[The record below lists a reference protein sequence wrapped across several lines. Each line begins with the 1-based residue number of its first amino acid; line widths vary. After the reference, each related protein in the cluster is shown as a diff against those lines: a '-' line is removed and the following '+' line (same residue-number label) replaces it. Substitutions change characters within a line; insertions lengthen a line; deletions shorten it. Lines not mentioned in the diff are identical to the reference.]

1 MIWGNGELK
10 SGEEICSVCW
20 RAMTDLDASKGPSM
34 KRFTLED
41 VIYKLSSFKK
51 SVHQKALET
60 AGTIQAVTEKRKTES
75 AEICPV
81 CDIEITHGNKALW
94 GSSKLKTG
102 EKTCLNCWIAV
113 SEIDRAVGRNMKNFT
128 VEEIKKLLKIT
139 NPPAQSEPS
148 LQTEVETPEE
158 ELPEQFADQLS
169 PAEPAITESVT
180 ENKVPDNPPV
190 TNRTEARLAAIGL
203 IRTSYPELWQVQNL
217 ESELEAVLGEDEVFV
232 AGVKGTYGKEHAAL
246 IATNRQ
252 LILISKKVFGGA
264 ATDVYDLRWVLS
276 VDLFTAGNLSD
287 VAFTLSANTIKVL
300 DVVSDRAVTF
310 KDGVKPLL
318 SA

>member
-1 MIWGNGELK
+1 M
-10 SGEEICSVCW
+10 
-20 RAMTDLDASKGPSM
+20 ADLDASKGPSM

-60 AGTIQAVTEKRKTES
+60 AGTIQAVTEKRKTDS

-81 CDIEITHGNKALW
+81 CDSEIIHGNKALW

-139 NPPAQSEPS
+139 NPPPQSEPS
-148 LQTEVETPEE
+148 IQADEETPAEE
-158 ELPEQFADQLS
+158 VPELLTDPLPPVQ
-169 PAEPAITESVT
+169 PAITEPAT
-180 ENKVPDNPPV
+180 ENKVTDHPPV
-190 TNRTEARLAAIGL
+190 TNRIDARLAAIGL
-203 IRTSYPELWQVQNL
+203 TPTSYPGLWLAHDL
-217 ESELEAVLGEDEVFV
+217 ESELQAVLGEEETIV
-232 AGVKGTYGKEHAAL
+232 AAVKGSYGKEHAAL

-264 ATDVYDLRWVLS
+264 ATDVYDLLWVLS
-276 VDLFTAGNLSD
+276 IELFNSGALSD
-287 VAFTLSANTIKVL
+287 VSFTLSANTIKVL
-300 DVVSDRAVTF
+300 DVSSDRATAF
-310 KDGVKPLL
+310 TDAVKPLL
-318 SA
+318 SV